1 MKSGRRWARLAEP
14 RTLAF
19 AVRLGLLG
27 FCLVVAA
34 LDAHP
39 RRTVAGALVLVGAAC
54 IAYIPS
60 RNAVVRRLL
69 PTLEACI
76 AAGAIIAPPSD
87 RSGLLPYLLAPA
99 FAAGLLYGLVPAVT
113 ASGMAAFVLLN
124 GHLIAHNPT
133 ALHTFAA
140 NSSQWVLLALA
151 VGLLA
156 AWIRRLADASAA
168 SDLNRSYEA
177 AYELLSQL
185 RTVSRQLVGGLDPV
199 SLAQG
204 LLQTLRGQLAYER
217 GAVFVRSEGG
227 RLIPLA
233 LEGMSSVDWDTSLD
247 EDTPLGRA
255 WLASGPTV
263 AAESLDD
270 DRRSAFD
277 ATGHTVLPLRMGSRT
292 FGLVVLETPPRTP
305 VARGNATNAEA
316 RLLEPAMRLVEE
328 TALRLETA
336 LLFGEVRS
344 IATSEERRRLAREIH
359 DGIAQELASLGY
371 AVDELVAEA
380 AAEGKARGGE
390 SADVPMA
397 NVLRNLRGEITRMVG
412 ELRLSI
418 FDLRSEVQAQVGLGS
433 ALSDYVRAVSVGT
446 SFSVHVVLD
455 EAPERLPIAAEA
467 ELLRIAQEAITN
479 ARKHAAAEHLWVTCR
494 VDPPFAHLRIEDDG
508 RGMGTK
514 RHDSFGLEVM
524 RERAARLG
532 GALTIGEREPHGTF
546 VDVQV
551 GERPTRK
558 DRNTDD
564 TDDAAESDDTAPLQP
579 DSRAAR

>member
-1 MKSGRRWARLAEP
+1 MKSGRRLARLAEP
-14 RTLAF
+14 RALAF

-87 RSGLLPYLLAPA
+87 RTGLLPYLLAPA

-113 ASGMAAFVLLN
+113 ATGMAAFVLLN

-140 NSSQWVLLALA
+140 NSSQWVMLALA

-156 AWIRRLADASAA
+156 AWIRRLAAASAA
-168 SDLNRSYEA
+168 SDQNRSYEA

-204 LLQTLRGQLAYER
+204 LLQTLRGPLAYER
-217 GAVFVRSEGG
+217 GAVFVRAEGG
-227 RLIPLA
+227 RLIPMA
-233 LEGMSSVDWDTSLD
+233 LEGTSFVDWDTSLD
-247 EDTPLGRA
+247 DDTPLGQA

-263 AAESLDD
+263 STESLDD
-270 DRRSAFD
+270 YRPAGSDP
-277 ATGHTVLPLRMGSRT
+277 TGHTVLPLRMGSRT
-292 FGLVVLETPPRTP
+292 FGLVVLETPARAP
-305 VARGNATNAEA
+305 VARGNATHASSAEV
-316 RLLEPAMRLVEE
+316 RQLEPAMRLVEE

-371 AVDELVAEA
+371 AVDDLVAEA
-380 AAEGKARGGE
+380 AAEGRARGGE

-397 NVLRNLRGEITRMVG
+397 NVLRKLRGEITRMVG

-433 ALSDYVRAVSVGT
+433 ALSDYVRAVSVGA

-558 DRNTDD
+558 SPHTSDTNETD
-564 TDDAAESDDTAPLQP
+564 ETAPLQP

>member
-1 MKSGRRWARLAEP
+1 MRFGRRWARLAEP

-27 FCLVVAA
+27 FCFVVAA
-34 LDAHP
+34 IDPHP
-39 RRTVAGALVLVGAAC
+39 RRIVAGALVLTGAAL
-54 IAYIPS
+54 IAYLPA
-60 RNAVVRRLL
+60 RNIVMRRLL

-76 AAGAIIAPPSD
+76 AAGAVIAPPAD
-87 RSGLLPYLLAPA
+87 RNGLLPYLLAPA

-113 ASGMAAFVLLN
+113 ASGMAAFVLLT
-124 GHLIAHNPT
+124 GHLVAKNPGP
-133 ALHTFAA
+133 LDTFAS

-156 AWIRRLADASAA
+156 AWIRRLAAA
-168 SDLNRSYEA
+168 SSSSDQNRSYEA

-185 RTVSRQLVGGLDPV
+185 RTVSRQLVGGLDPI

-204 LLQTLRGQLAYER
+204 LLQTLQAELPFDR
-217 GAVFVRSEGG
+217 GAVFVRTEGG
-227 RLIPLA
+227 RLVPLA
-233 LEGMSSVDWDTSLD
+233 LEGASVLDWDTSLA

-255 WLASGPTV
+255 WLTQEPT
-263 AAESLDD
+263 SLPEPLGE
-270 DRRSAFD
+270 RRSPPSDPIGA
-277 ATGHTVLPLRMGSRT
+277 HTVLPLRMGSRT
-292 FGLVVLETPPRTP
+292 FGLVALETRQRPTLNRTG
-305 VARGNATNAEA
+305 AATADT
-316 RLLEPAMRLVEE
+316 RQVGSAMRIVDE

-380 AAEGKARGGE
+380 SVGAKGKV
-390 SADVPMA
+390 ADAPMA
-397 NVLRNLRGEITRMVG
+397 GVLRNLRSEITRIVG

-418 FDLRSEVQAQVGLGS
+418 FDLRSEVQAQVGLGT
-433 ALSDYVRAVSVGT
+433 ALSDYVRAVGVGT
-446 SFSVHVVLD
+446 TFSVHLVLD
-455 EAPERLPIAAEA
+455 EAPERLPIASEA

-479 ARKHAAAEHLWVTCR
+479 ARKHATAEHLWVTLR
-494 VDPPFAHLRIEDDG
+494 VDPPSAHLRIEDDG
-508 RGMGTK
+508 RGMGSK

-532 GALTIGEREPHGTF
+532 GELTIGSREPHGTF
-546 VDVQV
+546 VDVRL
-551 GERPTRK
+551 GELPGYDSASENANENF
-558 DRNTDD
+558 DREQ
-564 TDDAAESDDTAPLQP
+564 DAALRP
-579 DSRAAR
+579 DSHSAR